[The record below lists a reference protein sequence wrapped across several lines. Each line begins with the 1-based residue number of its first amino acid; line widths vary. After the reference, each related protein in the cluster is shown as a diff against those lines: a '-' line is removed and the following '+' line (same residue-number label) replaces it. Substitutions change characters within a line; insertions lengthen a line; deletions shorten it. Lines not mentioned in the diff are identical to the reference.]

1 MRIGIDF
8 DNTIAGYDALFA
20 QLAQERGLFAVAPA
34 NKRDLRDALRRQPD
48 GESQWRRLQTAAYGT
63 RMADAE
69 LIDGVAP
76 FLNACR
82 VAGVEVHIVSHKTRH
97 ASYESDGTDLRRA
110 AMDWMQ
116 AQRFFAADNFGLQPE
131 QVHFTDTRSD
141 KVARI
146 DALDCE
152 QFIDDLEE
160 VFAEPG
166 FPARV
171 RGILFDPTGH
181 GGSVDGLLRCRHWDE
196 IRRHVFGRRH

>member
-20 QLAQERGLFAVAPA
+20 QLAQERGLFATAPA
-34 NKRDLRDALRRQPD
+34 SKRALRDDLRRRPD
-48 GESQWRRLQTAAYGT
+48 GECEWRRLQTAAYGA

-82 VAGVEVHIVSHKTRH
+82 VAGITVCIVSHKTRY
-97 ASYESDGTDLRRA
+97 ANFEPDGVDLRAA
-110 AMDWMQ
+110 AMTWME
-116 AQRFFAADNFGLQPE
+116 AQRFFAADGFAIDPAD
-131 QVHFTDTRSD
+131 VHFTDTRSD

-146 DALDCE
+146 DELGCS

-166 FPARV
+166 FPSEIGA
-171 RGILFDPTGH
+171 ILFDPAGL
-181 GGSVDGLLRCRHWDE
+181 GGEIAGVLRCRHWND